1 MGMVLESQNARS
13 WCITQAYA
21 LTNKLALPRLVLPD
35 LIVNNMHPSTLLTQ
49 YKVRIDP
56 EKAGNTNFLLAF
68 AVGDA
73 KKVGLHCR
81 YGVVEFIE
89 DVEQYSQA
97 PNATITLTHSSLVDL
112 FMNRKPIGQILS
124 DKGNSVKGNRQ
135 EVEKFLSYF
144 DEIFSPELNQ
154 HIPVKMP

>member
-35 LIVNNMHPSTLLTQ
+35 MIVNNMTPTLLLTQ
-49 YKVRIDP
+49 YKIRIDP
-56 EKAGNTNFLLAF
+56 EKAGNTNYLLAF

-81 YGVVEFIE
+81 YGVVEFID
-89 DVEQYSQA
+89 DVEKYIQT
-97 PNATITLTHSSLVDL
+97 PNATLTISQSSLADL
-112 FMNRKPIGQILS
+112 FMNRKPVGQILAEQ
-124 DKGNSVKGNRQ
+124 GNSVKGDKQ
-135 EVEKFLSYF
+135 EVEKFLSNF
-144 DEIFSPELNQ
+144 DEIFSPQVNQ
-154 HIPVKMP
+154 AIPVIQE